1 MCLLSIC
8 VSYLQKCLF
17 RFSDHFL
24 IGLSVFVFV
33 FFFIE
38 LYGLFVYFRN

>member
-33 FFFIE
+33 FIE
-38 LYGLFVYFRN
+38 LHGLFVYFRN